1 MRSVIKFRSLFLAL
15 LVFTTSGYAQAEQ
28 TMEQTEKWLND
39 YARNEIRFVG
49 ADFGERNRHIDY
61 AFSECKLTGRAQYHY
76 CDPDGDN
83 NNIYS
88 FAYPFTMSKCEVEYS
103 FQLDNY
109 KTDSFHVD
117 FSKVRPH
124 EVQAEGNNVIKVKDE
139 TAWSKGKQWA
149 RTPIVVKPDTINRG
163 VRALKHYAKLCSS
176 ELDSTF

>member
-1 MRSVIKFRSLFLAL
+1 MKPVIKFRSLFLAL
-15 LVFTTSGYAQAEQ
+15 LVFTASGYGQAEQ

-61 AFSECKLTGRAQYHY
+61 AFSECKLTGEVQYHSCY
-76 CDPDGDN
+76 DGDDFSSLLT
-83 NNIYS
+83 YKRSSCS
-88 FAYPFTMSKCEVEYS
+88 FSHKHKTGS
-103 FQLDNY
+103 F
-109 KTDSFHVD
+109 SVD

-139 TAWSKGKQWA
+139 TAWSLGKWWA

-163 VRALKHYAKLCSS
+163 VKALKHYAKLCNS